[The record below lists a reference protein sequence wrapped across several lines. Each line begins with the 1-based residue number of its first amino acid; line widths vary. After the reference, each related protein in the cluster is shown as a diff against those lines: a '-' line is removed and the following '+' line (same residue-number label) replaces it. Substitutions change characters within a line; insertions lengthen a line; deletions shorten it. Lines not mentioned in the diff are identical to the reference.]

1 LQAKLALALAV
12 TAGIVLVLVY
22 FGLFSPITTVP
33 GYLISAVVYGTL
45 FALMAMGL
53 TLTYL
58 TTKVPNFAYGS
69 FVTIGLYTAYHMH
82 YIYNV
87 NPYGAGIAAFV
98 VGGLT
103 SVLMYVGVLRP
114 LARRGTPLVALMIA
128 TFGVDIGFVG
138 IIGIY
143 TDYMQTTYKL
153 IDAKQFYA
161 LPGDFSLFGVQ
172 GVVFAAPLA
181 LALIAFGIYVLFT
194 RTKFGIAMRAS
205 VENASL
211 ARVLGINVDRV
222 YVVSWMLAGGFAGL
236 AGSLYTLWLPG
247 GTSTGSDLIV
257 EIFAS
262 SILGGLS
269 SIFGAVV
276 GGLAIGGS
284 EDIVTTG
291 LGLGFGYVATI
302 IFAVAAII
310 VGVLIFRRRVKPR
323 TFKVGEAAPREVI
336 KKKPVVSGQGALGL
350 TFIVVGAYM
359 LFEMATGFSTDLF
372 VSGLVNGFGS
382 DVTPFQ
388 KAIPLLIM
396 VITLMILPKGLVSI
410 NIGKLR
416 RSKK

>member
-1 LQAKLALALAV
+1 L
-12 TAGIVLVLVY
+12 
-22 FGLFSPITTVP
+22 VP

-53 TLTYL
+53 TLTYK

-87 NPYGAGIAAFV
+87 NPYGASIAAFFV
-98 VGGLT
+98 SGLT
-103 SVLMYVGVLRP
+103 SVVMYVGVLRP

-138 IIGIY
+138 IFGIY

-161 LPGDFSLFGVQ
+161 LPGDFGLFGVQ
-172 GVVFAAPLA
+172 GVVFAGPLA
-181 LALIAFGIYVLFT
+181 LALITLAIFLLFT
-194 RTKFGIAMRAS
+194 RTRFGIAMRAS

-211 ARVLGINVDRV
+211 ARVLGINVERV
-222 YVVSWMLAGGFAGL
+222 YVVSWMIAGGFAGL

-276 GGLAIGGS
+276 GGLVIGGS
-284 EDIVTTG
+284 EDVVTTG
-291 LGLGFGYVATI
+291 LGLGFGYIITIVFALVAI
-302 IFAVAAII
+302 AI
-310 VGVLIFRRRVKPR
+310 GVLIFWRRVKLR
-323 TFKVGEAAPREVI
+323 RIMIGKVVPWDITNRNV
-336 KKKPVVSGQGALGL
+336 VVSGQGALGL
-350 TFIVVGAYM
+350 AFVVVGAYM
-359 LFEMATGFSTDLF
+359 LLEMATGFSTDLF

-396 VITLMILPKGLVSI
+396 VITLLILPKGLVSLK
-410 NIGKLR
+410 IGRLR
-416 RSKK
+416 RSKQ